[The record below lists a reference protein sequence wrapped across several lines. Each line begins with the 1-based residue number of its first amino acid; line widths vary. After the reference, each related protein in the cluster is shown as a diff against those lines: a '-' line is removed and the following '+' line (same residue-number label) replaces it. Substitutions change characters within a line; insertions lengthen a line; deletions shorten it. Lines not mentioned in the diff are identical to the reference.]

1 MINPEIAFI
10 FDPNRDLFPNKP
22 YYDDGNPDF
31 YSEENIKKW
40 ESLKEDPVVK
50 EAIDNFIAREFKS
63 IYNDEKP
70 ISKQEYIQTFL
81 KIALILRPG
90 IEPDELQQ
98 IVKDDY
104 ENDNQNNPTETITR
118 PRLYDSLFELADIWC
133 PNIDAEEYKDFFE
146 YLLFRFRYGN

>member
-1 MINPEIAFI
+1 M
-10 FDPNRDLFPNKP
+10 
-22 YYDDGNPDF
+22 
-31 YSEENIKKW
+31 
-40 ESLKEDPVVK
+40 K

-118 PRLYDSLFELADIWC
+118 PWLYDSLFELADIWC

>member
-1 MINPEIAFI
+1 MKD
-10 FDPNRDLFPNKP
+10 DP
-22 YYDDGNPDF
+22 
-31 YSEENIKKW
+31 I
-40 ESLKEDPVVK
+40 VK
-50 EAIDNFIAREFKS
+50 EAIDTFIAWEFKS

-81 KIALILRPG
+81 KIALILWPG

-104 ENDNQNNPTETITR
+104 ENDNQNQPTETITR
-118 PRLYDSLFELADIWC
+118 PVLYKSLFELADIWC

-146 YLLFRFRYGN
+146 TLIFRFWYGDQKNQNAYDALT